1 MGCLQ
6 HACVGNMFDCAST
19 ILPLTLNPSVASQF
33 HLLPPLKRSPATS
46 FLTNPDTVDLDVNPR
61 PQNRDISGETLGS
74 PSSDDADKL
83 LWSMCQL
90 RAIFNQVFLVYR
102 DEKDQSGSLA
112 FALSKYHQVLQL
124 ADKLPAS
131 ANRQGQGSSSSL
143 FFQ

>member
-1 MGCLQ
+1 MGHLQ
-6 HACVGNMFDCAST
+6 HVCVGGMFDYAIT
-19 ILPLTLNPSVASQF
+19 ILPLTFSPSVVSQF

-46 FLTNPDTVDLDVNPR
+46 FLANPDAVNPNTTSR
-61 PQNRDISGETLGS
+61 PQNRDIPGETLVS
-74 PSSDDADKL
+74 SSSDDADKL
-83 LWSMCQL
+83 LWSICQL

-102 DEKDQSGSLA
+102 DEKNQSGSLA

-131 ANRQGQGSSSSL
+131 ANRPGQASSSSL